1 MTVTV
6 LRPAARLAALLA
18 LALLTAPA
26 FVAADE
32 PAAADPRADL
42 LAHMERTQKLFLD
55 SIAGLSEAQW
65 SWKPAP
71 DRWSVGEC
79 AEHITRTEPM
89 LRGLIAKM
97 LSEPTDPAVL
107 EKSHGKA
114 ETILAFIALTGSGH
128 LSDVE
133 ELAAV
138 GKLAL
143 TSIVKPTNANRP
155 AVS

>member
-1 MTVTV
+1 MEIPKP
-6 LRPAARLAALLA
+6 RHAARFVAFVA
-18 LALLTAPA
+18 LALLAAPA
-26 FVAADE
+26 LVAADE

-65 SWKPAP
+65 NWKPAP
-71 DRWSVGEC
+71 DKWSVGEC

-114 ETILAFIALTGSGH
+114 DKVGITKFRRRKHYLRQKGHRQPYTEVKVTGIT
-128 LSDVE
+128 
-133 ELAAV
+133 AA
-138 GKLAL
+138 
-143 TSIVKPTNANRP
+143 
-155 AVS
+155 